1 VSKWLSFCSSC
12 LIVVNNLCEVRKQR
26 DAFAVLAIVLFVK

>member
-1 VSKWLSFCSSC
+1 